1 MTVNEQKA
9 YNLIGIAKKAG
20 KVISGTD
27 MVADRIREKKNAV
40 KVVLISRDASENTM
54 KKIINTSTYYKVLA
68 IKINIDKTMLAKITG
83 SMGERSVIG
92 ITDDGLAKA
101 IVSYVTDETERK

>member
-1 MTVNEQKA
+1 MTPNEQKA

-20 KVISGTD
+20 KVIGGTD
-27 MVADRIREKKNAV
+27 MVADRIREKRNAV
-40 KVVLISRDASENTM
+40 KAVLISCDASENTL
-54 KKIINTSTYYKVLA
+54 KKIINTTTFYKVPA
-68 IKINIDKTMLAKITG
+68 VRTNIDKAMLAKITG

-101 IVSYVTDETERK
+101 IMSYVTDETETK